1 MFDNQYVIIAW
12 NMAFYG
18 ENDEKPHYNLIL
30 RGSLGKV
37 IKSLS
42 QPIKYTEVIR
52 MGKKKEEKD
61 GGGGRDSISAE

>member
-1 MFDNQYVIIAW
+1 
-12 NMAFYG
+12 MAFYG

-52 MGKKKEEKD
+52 MGKKKKKTME
-61 GGGGRDSISAE
+61 GGGARLNFS